1 MYIDKAVIT
10 AGGLGTRL
18 LPTTKETPKEMLP
31 VYDVSDD
38 NDIYLKPIVQK
49 VFENLYSI
57 GIRNFCFVVS
67 RGKRAIED
75 YFTPDNSY
83 LSLLVSRKLDKKVKE
98 LKSFYN
104 KIYDSRIFFINQPEP
119 KGFGD
124 AVLRAESF
132 VGYSN
137 FIVHAGDD
145 IILSK
150 DNSYLKKLIGVFH
163 KYNSEVTLLVEEI
176 EDPRKYGVIVPKP
189 LSSEK
194 DVYRIMDII
203 EKPEVPPSNYAV
215 IGIYVFTPKI
225 FSALKRIK
233 PDSRGELQLTDAIR
247 ELVKEGYNAYAV
259 KLGENERRVDIGTPQ
274 SYYNALEATYKF
286 SLSLKGEKCD

>member
-1 MYIDKAVIT
+1 M
-10 AGGLGTRL
+10 
-18 LPTTKETPKEMLP
+18 
-31 VYDVSDD
+31 
-38 NDIYLKPIVQK
+38 
-49 VFENLYSI
+49 
-57 GIRNFCFVVS
+57 VS

-98 LKSFYN
+98 LESFYN
-104 KIYDSRIFFINQPEP
+104 KIYNSRIFFINQPEP